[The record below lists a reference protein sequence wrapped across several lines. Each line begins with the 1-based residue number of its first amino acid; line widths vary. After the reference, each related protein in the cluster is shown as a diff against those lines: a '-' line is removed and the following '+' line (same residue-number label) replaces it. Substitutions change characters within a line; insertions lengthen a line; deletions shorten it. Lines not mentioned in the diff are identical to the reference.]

1 MAGNTFKAFDGTE
14 QHFDTAAGDGSSGT
28 PWIPT
33 TTALASDGTEPL
45 GAPSDAA
52 YAGSGD
58 AGIIGIL
65 KGVYARLA
73 AGLPAS
79 LGGKTKSGSLSVTIA
94 TDEDNIVVEVHGSGG
109 AEPLG
114 QTSDAAYAGS
124 GNAGIIGIL
133 KGVYALLTDL
143 ATIDTNIA
151 ALDTT
156 TGSTLDAAVVTDT
169 SGTISGKVRGLVK
182 WAFERMPT
190 SLGEKTKAASLAV
203 VPASDWDLPDT
214 AAGDLASA
222 AADLASLA
230 AALSGTTLQILQR
243 PQTLTMAHTAVNA
256 TTTSGVALA
265 SNAKREYAEFVNDSD
280 SVLYLKLGAAAVAH
294 EGIRLEA
301 RGGKWVTSVAQGN
314 LYTGNIYVIH
324 ADTGN
329 KVLLMT
335 QGVAP

>member
-14 QHFDTAAGDGSSGT
+14 QHFDVAGGDGSSGT
-28 PWIPT
+28 PWMPVSVVQ
-33 TTALASDGTEPL
+33 ASDGTEPL
-45 GAPSDAA
+45 GDTSDSA
-52 YAGSGD
+52 YAGSGN
-58 AGIIGIL
+58 AGVVGIL
-65 KGVYARLA
+65 KGLYVRLT

-79 LGGKTKSGSLSVTIA
+79 LGQKAKSASLPVTLA
-94 TDEDNIVVEVHGSGG
+94 SDEDKLTVQVEGSGG
-109 AEPLG
+109 GEPLG
-114 QTSDAAYAGS
+114 ITSDAAYAGS

-133 KGVYALLTDL
+133 KGLYALLTDL
-143 ATIDTNIA
+143 AGVETNTGA
-151 ALDTT
+151 VQTT
-156 TGSTLDAAVVTDT
+156 TGSTIDAAVVTDT
-169 SGTISGKVRGLVK
+169 SGTLSGKLRGLVK
-182 WAFERMPT
+182 WAFERMPA
-190 SLGEKTKAASLAV
+190 SLGEKTKAASLPV
-203 VPASDWDLPDT
+203 VPPTDWDLPDT

-265 SNAKREYAEFVNDSD
+265 SNAKREYAEFINDSD